1 MKNARILVHVLGL
14 IPLASASAR
23 AAGPGFA
30 EFERRAR
37 EGDTLRV
44 VFFGASLTWGANA
57 TDQALSSYRAQTKE
71 MLEARYPKARF
82 LCYDAAIGGTGSQLG
97 VFRLDLDVLAR
108 KPDLVFL
115 DFSAN
120 DDNWNGSPLA
130 FASYESLLRRIIRDG
145 RAPVVAVMFPFK
157 WEIAP
162 GLESGSSKH
171 LKGLARRMEIAAA
184 YGVPAAD
191 AAALIIDRVRKGET
205 TLDRIWDTDGVH
217 PGDAGYR
224 LFAEAAF
231 AGFVEGV
238 RRNAVC
244 TVPERMMHDNLFMT
258 SRRVVVADLFPPDN
272 PPQGWAPG
280 KPHLTA
286 ACHDQMMS
294 RWLDRLLVASNRK
307 RVNGEDGKEEHI
319 PQTAAVLRFEVRA
332 SYVMV
337 FGEAT
342 TTSGKFRVRI
352 DGKLHTYTPSGMK
365 DPTQLYDMSAERFR
379 GNWNYH
385 RTIVEDLD
393 PNTPHI
399 LEIEPVLGKGEER
412 ELRIESLCVA
422 GGPARVKALPAQMPT
437 ADRPPAEKP
446 RRTPEGSEEHRLCRL
461 AAAPDRKGK
470 S

>member
-1 MKNARILVHVLGL
+1 MTNARLCVHVLGL
-14 IPLASASAR
+14 ILAASASAR

-30 EFERRAR
+30 EFDRRAR

-57 TDQALSSYRAQTKE
+57 TDQALTSYRAQTKE

-82 LCYDAAIGGTGSQLG
+82 RCYDAAIGGTGSQLG
-97 VFRLDLDVLAR
+97 VFRLDRDVLTR

-157 WEIAP
+157 WEIGP
-162 GLESGSSKH
+162 GLKSGSTAH
-171 LKGLARRMEIAAA
+171 LKGLARRLEIAAA

-191 AAALIIDRVRKGET
+191 TAALIIDRVRKKET

-217 PGDAGYR
+217 PGDHGYR

-231 AGFVEGV
+231 AGYEQGV

-244 TVPERMMHDNLFMT
+244 AAPDKMLYDGLFMN
-258 SRRVVVADLFPPDN
+258 SRRAVLADLFPADAL
-272 PPQGWAPG
+272 PPGWAQG
-280 KPHLTA
+280 KPNLTA

-294 RWLDRLLVASNRK
+294 RWLDRLLIASNRK
-307 RVNGEDGKEEHI
+307 RVKNAEGKEESV
-319 PQTAAVLRFEVRA
+319 PQAPAALRFEVRA
-332 SYVMV
+332 SYLMV

-342 TTSGKFRVRI
+342 TKSGKFRVRI
-352 DGKLHTYTPSGMK
+352 DGKPHTYTPHGK
-365 DPTQLYDMSAERFR
+365 KEPTDLYDMSSERFR

-385 RTIVEDLD
+385 QTIVEDLD

-399 LEIEPVLGKGEER
+399 VEIEPVLDGNAEQ

-422 GGPARVKALPAQMPT
+422 GGAAEVKALPAQTPT
-437 ADRPPAEKP
+437 AD
-446 RRTPEGSEEHRLCRL
+446 
-461 AAAPDRKGK
+461 
-470 S
+470 